1 MSNSSLKVPTDIW
14 LKATW
19 DKYLQA
25 IEQCEDEKAKG
36 YYCNNR
42 MRIEMSP
49 VGNPHARDH
58 AIIIHAVV
66 LYAGIKGLDLNGFD
80 NCTYRKTGCNEA
92 QPDASFYIGESV
104 SAIDW
109 DITIVDLDRYSP
121 PTLAIEI
128 AYTSISDDKGE
139 KRLLYE
145 AIGVSE
151 YWIIDVQNVEVIA
164 FSVANGGS
172 RRITQSQVLPRL
184 EIALLEEAFRRSRRS
199 NHGKVSAWL
208 LRQWQTGEQK

>member
-1 MSNSSLKVPTDIW
+1 MTSSTTVPTDVWI
-14 LKATW
+14 KATW
-19 DKYLQA
+19 ENYLEA
-25 IEQCEDEKAKG
+25 IEHPDCEFSKG
-36 YYCNNR
+36 YYHNGR

-49 VGNPHARDH
+49 VGNPHSRDH

-66 LYAGIKGLDLNGFD
+66 LFAAIKNIDLNGFD
-80 NCTYRKTGCNEA
+80 NCTYRKTGRNEA
-92 QPDASFYIGESV
+92 QPDASFYIGEAANV
-104 SAIDW
+104 IDW
-109 DITIVDLDRYSP
+109 DVAIVDLDRYPP
-121 PTLAIEI
+121 PTLAIEVGFN
-128 AYTSISDDKGE
+128 SLSDDKGE

-145 AIGVSE
+145 SIGVSE

-172 RRITQSQVLPRL
+172 RRITQSQVLPEL

-208 LRQWQTGEQK
+208 LDRWQTSN